1 MTMLAAVRPLFDHM
15 EWADAMAWRAAGEC
29 AAAADDKILHDR
41 LFHIHATQH
50 AFLKAWKGEEVV
62 FTGPDAYPGLD
73 TVRQFARDFYAEA
86 PAYVA
91 AVSPE
96 TVDELM
102 VLPWSSYFAKR
113 AGFDAH
119 PSTLGETLLQL
130 PSHSTYHRG
139 QVNIRL
145 RELGSTPPLVD
156 FIAWVWA
163 GKPAPDWSTAA
174 TPAR

>member
-1 MTMLAAVRPLFDHM
+1 MTMLDAVRPLFDHM
-15 EWADAMAWRAAGEC
+15 EWADAMVWRAAGEC
-29 AAAADDKILHDR
+29 AAASDDKVLHDR
-41 LFHIHATQH
+41 LYHIVATQH
-50 AFLKAWKGEEVV
+50 AFLQAWRGEEVV
-62 FTGPDAYPGLD
+62 FTGPDDYPGLD
-73 TVRQFARDFYAEA
+73 AVRQRALDFYAVA

-91 AVSPE
+91 ALSPDAIDRE
-96 TVDELM
+96 M

-113 AGFDAH
+113 AGFTAH

-145 RELGSTPPLVD
+145 RELGAIPPLVD

-163 GKPAPDWSTAA
+163 GKPAPNWT
-174 TPAR
+174 

>member
-1 MTMLAAVRPLFDHM
+1 MLDAVRPLFDHM
-15 EWADAMAWRAAGEC
+15 EWADATVWRAVRACPE
-29 AAAADDKILHDR
+29 AADDKVLHDR

-50 AFLKAWKGEEVV
+50 AFLKAWRHEEFVYS
-62 FTGPDAYPGLD
+62 GPDACPGLD
-73 TVRQFARDFYAEA
+73 AVLAFAREFYAVA

-91 AVSPE
+91 SLAPDAV
-96 TVDELM
+96 DREL
-102 VLPWSSYFAKR
+102 VLPWSSFFAKR

-145 RELGSTPPLVD
+145 RERGATPPLVD

-163 GKPAPDWSTAA
+163 GKPAADWG
-174 TPAR
+174 

>member
-1 MTMLAAVRPLFDHM
+1 MTMLDAVRPLFAHM
-15 EWADAMAWRAAGEC
+15 EWADAMVWRAAGDC
-29 AAAADDKILHDR
+29 AAAADDKVLHDR
-41 LFHIHATQH
+41 LYHIAATQH
-50 AFLKAWKGEEVV
+50 AFLQAWRGQEVI
-62 FTGPDAYPGLD
+62 FTGPDDYPGLD
-73 TVRQFARDFYAEA
+73 AVRQRAREFYAVA

-91 AVSPE
+91 SLSPDDVE
-96 TVDELM
+96 REM

-113 AGFDAH
+113 AGVTAH

-145 RELGSTPPLVD
+145 RELGTTPPLVD

-163 GKPAPDWSTAA
+163 GKPAPNWT
-174 TPAR
+174 

>member
-15 EWADAMAWRAAGEC
+15 EWADAMVWRAVGES
-29 AAAADDKILHDR
+29 ASAADDKVLHDR
-41 LFHIHATQH
+41 LYHIHATQH
-50 AFLKAWKGEEVV
+50 AFVQVWRGEEIV
-62 FTGPDAYPGLD
+62 FKGPDDYPGLD
-73 TVRQFARDFYAEA
+73 AVLRLAREFYAVA

-91 AVSPE
+91 ALNPE
-96 TVDELM
+96 VVDDEM

-113 AGFDAH
+113 AGFEAR

-145 RELGSTPPLVD
+145 RELGATPPLVD

-163 GKPAPDWSTAA
+163 GKPAPDW
-174 TPAR
+174 P